1 MDIAD
6 DVMPYVSAAIGAYGV
21 ATLAKTGELAA
32 GTPQARGARIL
43 QRVFGR
49 GDTGARKLIEQ
60 AAGGPPG
67 LDALK
72 GAIAEAAG
80 ADPHLRREL
89 AAMLPQVAAQ
99 L

>member
-1 MDIAD
+1 MDISD
-6 DVMPYVSAAIGAYGV
+6 DLMPFVTAAIGAYGV

-32 GTPQARGARIL
+32 ATPQARGARIL

-60 AAGGPPG
+60 ATGDASG
-67 LDALK
+67 LEALK

-80 ADPHLRREL
+80 ADPLLAREL
-89 AAMLPQVAAQ
+89 AA
-99 L
+99 